1 MSNACSS
8 EVQKRLDALARYQ
21 VMDSPAEPVFDALA
35 TRASEIL
42 ETPMATV
49 TFLDERRQWFKARV
63 GFEPTETPI
72 EDAFCAYAIKHPED
86 VMVVSDTWEDDRFR
100 TNRLVTRGPRIRSYA
115 GAPMVTPEGVP
126 IGTVCVIDR
135 KPRRMS
141 RLKREVL
148 RTLAHEA
155 VGLMETG
162 FLRRTLD
169 AEREASHA
177 LQVREDYF
185 RHLTEYALDLITI
198 LEVDGT
204 IRFESRSIESEL
216 GHAPEHYR
224 GRNAF
229 EFVHPEDCPAVMNA
243 FQKTLE
249 RRGKTPVIRFRF
261 RHADGTYRIL
271 EGSGNNLLDDPAV
284 HGIVFNS
291 RDVTERLRLE
301 AEVERGRL
309 EKTDA
314 IARLTGG
321 VAHDFNN
328 ILTAVQGLARLAEF
342 RVPVGSPESGY
353 LSDIQ
358 TATERA
364 TLLTRQLLAFSGR
377 VVLQP
382 QAIELASWLRAL
394 EPRLVSELGPN
405 IELTVVCHG
414 DLRVCEDAT
423 QFEQVILQLADN
435 ARAAMPA
442 GGHFTIEALPV
453 ILSPEERPQDGRD
466 GDVQY
471 VQLSVT
477 DQGLGMDERTL
488 ARIFEPFFTTK
499 IVGNHP
505 GLGLCMCRGI
515 IEQSGGHLTV
525 HSHPGRGTVFHIF
538 LPSTEALE
546 KEAAPPELAPPSTSI
561 LPIAVLPDIPTIL
574 FVDDEP
580 MLREIGATILEEQG
594 YRVLLAEDGLDALAR
609 LSEIKFRN
617 LDLLVTDIIMPGMN
631 GVQLAEEVGRL
642 RPGTRV
648 LLCSGYTRDV
658 LAHSGLPEGAAFLPK
673 PYTLARLLEKVGEM
687 LAITADSPR

>member
-1 MSNACSS
+1 
-8 EVQKRLDALARYQ
+8 
-21 VMDSPAEPVFDALA
+21 
-35 TRASEIL
+35 
-42 ETPMATV
+42 
-49 TFLDERRQWFKARV
+49 
-63 GFEPTETPI
+63 
-72 EDAFCAYAIKHPED
+72 
-86 VMVVSDTWEDDRFR
+86 
-100 TNRLVTRGPRIRSYA
+100 
-115 GAPMVTPEGVP
+115 
-126 IGTVCVIDR
+126 
-135 KPRRMS
+135 
-141 RLKREVL
+141 
-148 RTLAHEA
+148 
-155 VGLMETG
+155 
-162 FLRRTLD
+162 
-169 AEREASHA
+169 
-177 LQVREDYF
+177 VREDYF

-204 IRFESRSIESEL
+204 IRFESRSIEREL

-229 EFVHPEDCPAVMNA
+229 EFVHPEDCPALMGA
-243 FQKTLE
+243 FQRALE
-249 RRGKTPVIRFRF
+249 RRGSAPVIRFRF
-261 RHADGTYRIL
+261 RHADGSYRTL

-301 AEVERGRL
+301 EEVERGRL
-309 EKTDA
+309 EKTDT

-328 ILTAVQGLARLAEF
+328 ILTAVQGLASLAEF
-342 RVPVGSPESGY
+342 RVPVGSLEAGY

-358 TATERA
+358 TATDRA

-382 QAIELASWLRAL
+382 QAVELANWLRAL
-394 EPRLVSELGPN
+394 EPRLVSALGPN

-414 DLRVCEDAT
+414 ELRVWEDEA

-435 ARAAMPA
+435 AREAMPV
-442 GGHFTIEALPV
+442 GGRFTIEALPV
-453 ILSPEERPQDGRD
+453 ILSPEEHPRDGRD

-477 DQGLGMDERTL
+477 DQGSGMDEKTL

-499 IVGNHP
+499 IVGHHP

-538 LPSTEALE
+538 LPSTDAIE
-546 KEAAPPELAPPSTSI
+546 KEVALPEFAPPAIAVPPI
-561 LPIAVLPDIPTIL
+561 VVLPDIPTIL

-580 MLREIGATILEEQG
+580 MLREIGATVLEEEG
-594 YRVLLAEDGLDALAR
+594 YRVLLAEDGIDALAR
-609 LSEIKFRN
+609 LSELGFRN

-642 RPGTRV
+642 RSGTRV

-658 LAHSGLPEGAAFLPK
+658 LAQSGLPEGAAFLPK
-673 PYTLARLLEKVGEM
+673 PYTLARLLQKVREM
-687 LAITADSPR
+687 LAVTADSAR